1 MTSRSVSFLMAFCV
15 ALVFSNRSLSFG
27 ETLTNAQTVQGD
39 PQSQKNGQQIGQN
52 PSNLSGD
59 LYLNNGKVG
68 LGLSW
73 MPAND
78 AIYSGFVDIRYW
90 VNRWFGM
97 EGGVGLIHSS
107 FPGGQNLQDAVQNTY
122 QLTTFQVQGMIPIVE
137 RKHFVFYGD
146 LDIVP
151 EIGGPKFGYALLP
164 GFGLEYALPEY
175 PELSTYLQINPAP
188 MGATVGNTPYT
199 LISLP
204 VSLGFHFYF

>member
-1 MTSRSVSFLMAFCV
+1 MSVCV
-15 ALVFSNRSLSFG
+15 ALVFSNISLSFG
-27 ETLTNAQTVQGD
+27 ESLNNSQTLQGD
-39 PQSQKNGQQIGQN
+39 PQSQKNGQQAGQN
-52 PSNLSGD
+52 SLNPNED
-59 LYLNNGKVG
+59 LYLNNGKIG

-73 MPAND
+73 MPANN
-78 AIYSGFVDIRYW
+78 AIYSGFVDLRYW
-90 VNRWFGM
+90 VNRWFGI

-107 FPGGQNLQDAVQNTY
+107 FPGGQNLLGAVQNAY
-122 QLTTFQVQGMIPIVE
+122 QLTTFQIQGMIPIVE

-164 GFGLEYALPEY
+164 GVGLEYALPEY
-175 PELSTYLQINPAP
+175 PELSACLQINPIP
-188 MGATVGNTPYT
+188 IGATVGNTPYT